1 MPETTIFHIDVN
13 NAFLSW
19 EAHYRIHELGET
31 EDLRDIPCVIG
42 GDEKLRHGIVLAKSM
57 SAKKYKIQTGE
68 PLVNARRKYPNIK
81 IVPPNHKVYTEYSNR
96 LIALLKEYAP
106 VVEQFSI
113 DEAFCDMTGTQN
125 LYGPYEEFAHKLK
138 DMIYEQLGF
147 SVNIGI
153 SSNKLLAKM
162 ASDFQKPNRVHTLFP
177 EEIKEKLWPLPVD
190 DLFYVGSSTAQR
202 LHSLGIHTIGELAN
216 QKEDFLKS
224 HFKKHG
230 SVIWNFAN
238 GRDMDVIRNHEIA
251 NKGYGNST
259 TLPFDVTDSETA
271 KAIILSL
278 SETVG
283 IRLRTDN
290 AYISVVTVQLV
301 DHEFHSMSH
310 QVSLPCATNITEQ
323 IYTTACELFDTLW
336 NKKPIRLIGVSTGK
350 ATNENHYQYNL
361 FDNGTNE
368 KYTKLN
374 NALDSIRNRYGADS
388 VKRARFI
395 NDNYRNNDKTP

>member
-1 MPETTIFHIDVN
+1 MPETIIFHIDVN

-81 IVPPNHKVYTEYSNR
+81 IVPPNHRVYIEYSKR
-96 LIALLKEYAP
+96 LISLLKEYAP
-106 VVEQFSI
+106 VVEQYSI
-113 DEAFCDMTGTQN
+113 DEAFCDMTGTKT
-125 LYGPYEEFAHKLK
+125 LYGDYELFANRLK
-138 DMIYEQLGF
+138 DMIYEKLGF

-162 ASDFQKPNRVHTLFP
+162 ASDFQKPNKVHTLFP
-177 EEIKEKLWPLPVD
+177 NEIRDKLWPLPVD
-190 DLFYVGSSTAQR
+190 DLFYVGPSTAAR
-202 LHSLGIHTIGELAN
+202 LHSLGIHTIGELAC

-238 GRDMDVIRNHEIA
+238 GRDPDIIRNHETA

-259 TLPFDVTDSETA
+259 TLPYDVTDSDTA
-271 KAIILSL
+271 KAILLSL

-283 IRLRTDN
+283 FRLRADN
-290 AYISVVTVQLV
+290 AYISVISVQLV
-301 DHEFHSMSH
+301 DNEFHNMSH
-310 QVSLPCATNITEQ
+310 QISLPSATNITEH
-323 IYTTACELFDTLW
+323 IYTNACCLFDQMW
-336 NKKPIRLIGVSTGK
+336 NHMPIRLIGISTSK
-350 ATNENHYQYNL
+350 ASTENLHQYSL
-361 FDNGTNE
+361 FDNGLND
-368 KYTKLN
+368 KYAKLN
-374 NALDSIRNRYGADS
+374 TALDSIRNRYGADS
-388 VKRARFI
+388 VKRARLM
-395 NDNYRNNDKTP
+395 DKDYRNNAKTP